1 MADITAPE
9 YISPYVV
16 TTSGGLVLDRDVY
29 TMPVG
34 AASIL
39 QNFEPSVRG
48 GYRRLSGTSR
58 FSSSQVGSSSNTIID
73 ADLTHDNSS
82 WVHLVATWNR
92 TANTMAIYINGSVAK
107 TGTNAIADFATTANK
122 IYLGKAQEETEPLIL
137 GDLLV
142 ATLEEMINAIGQLYV
157 ISPFTGAPT
166 IPVIGSNSPGWA
178 QLDVQIRSN
187 LEMLKSQLVFIEK

>member
-1 MADITAPE
+1 MEFNYDYGISKNQIFINSDRITFNAKDNN
-9 YISPYVV
+9 ITFSAKNNI
-16 TTSGGLVLDRDVY
+16 D
-29 TMPVG
+29 VG
-34 AASIL
+34 AGK
-39 QNFEPSVRG
+39 NFTLNVNNLIS
-48 GYRRLSGTSR
+48 L
-58 FSSSQVGSSSNTIID
+58 D
-73 ADLTHDNSS
+73 
-82 WVHLVATWNR
+82 
-92 TANTMAIYINGSVAK
+92 
-107 TGTNAIADFATTANK
+107 ANK